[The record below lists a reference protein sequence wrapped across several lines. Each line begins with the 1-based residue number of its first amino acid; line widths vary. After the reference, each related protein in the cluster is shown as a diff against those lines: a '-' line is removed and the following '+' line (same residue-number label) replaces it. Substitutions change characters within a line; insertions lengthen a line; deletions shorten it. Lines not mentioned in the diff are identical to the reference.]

1 MLGLQYGCKLASRV
15 QFEYTERK
23 RNVVLSF
30 DHHFRDHKDAFARS
44 RIPQATQVPADHLA
58 K

>member
-30 DHHFRDHKDAFARS
+30 DLHFRDHKDAFARS
-44 RIPQATQVPADHLA
+44 RIPQATQVPAVR
-58 K
+58 